1 MVAVGD
7 TRRRPVGPFLLLV
20 TALALPLWALGA
32 LLGGEL
38 MPGLPL
44 AALQFVV
51 PVVAA
56 SLLVYRRE
64 GRATLGAFLRRAVD
78 GGRVR
83 GPAWWLVAALLHPL
97 LWTLSWLL
105 MDAMGRPLPPLRVP
119 LASLPA
125 LAAAFL
131 VAGLAEEL
139 GWMGYAYG
147 PLEERWG
154 ALRAALGLGVF
165 WAAWHVVPLITGG
178 REGSWIAW
186 WALGTV
192 AMRVLHVWLF
202 ENTGRS
208 VLAQAVL
215 HASFNLSWQLF
226 PVRGSA
232 YDPAVLSPLIALAA
246 VAVSALPGSV
256 MRRRAAAHGQG
267 ERSVPRQAGPPRS
280 ASHGPAR

>member
-1 MVAVGD
+1 MPVRDAPG
-7 TRRRPVGPFLLLV
+7 RRVGPFFLLV
-20 TALALPLWALGA
+20 TALALPLWAIGA
-32 LLGGEL
+32 LVGGEL

-51 PVVAA
+51 PVIAA

-64 GRATLGAFLRRAVD
+64 GGAALGAFLRRALD
-78 GGRVR
+78 ARRVKD
-83 GPAWWLVAALLHPL
+83 PAWWLVAALLHPL
-97 LWTLSWLL
+97 IWTLSWLV
-105 MDAMGRPLPPLRVP
+105 MDALGRPLPPLQVP
-119 LASLPA
+119 LASLPV

-139 GWMGYAYG
+139 GWMGYAYE
-147 PLEERWG
+147 PLERRWG
-154 ALRAALGLGVF
+154 ALRTSLVLGAF
-165 WAAWHVVPLITGG
+165 WAAWHVLPLLTGD
-178 REGSWIAW
+178 RQASWIAW

-215 HASFNLSWQLF
+215 HGSFNLSWQLF

-232 YDPAVLSPLIALAA
+232 YDPAVLSPLVALAA
-246 VAVSALPGSV
+246 VTVVALSGAGL
-256 MRRRAAAHGQG
+256 RRRAWGRPGAARG
-267 ERSVPRQAGPPRS
+267 
-280 ASHGPAR
+280 